1 MKALQNGEDEETASI
16 QNEEEKCDDDDDDD
30 DDKEENEVFCYVYEG
45 KTITHVKRRR
55 RCY

>member
-16 QNEEEKCDDDDDDD
+16 QNEEEKCDDDNDDD